1 MAGNKYISMVAGL
14 FTEVAA
20 VDTSAGAGDAG
31 KIIALDSGGK
41 LPASMTPAGLGADT
55 AVIVASE
62 ALAAGDLVNIHISS
76 GAKVRKADASTT
88 GKEAHGYVLAS
99 VLNAGNA
106 TVYFEGLD
114 NTQTGLTAGA
124 VQFLSATTPGK
135 ATSTAPTGTGQVVQ
149 RVGFSYSTTEFNF
162 QCGDPVL
169 LA

>member
-1 MAGNKYISMVAGL
+1 MADKYISMAAGL
-14 FTEVAA
+14 LTEIEATDV
-20 VDTSAGAGDAG
+20 SAGAGDAG

-41 LPASMTPAGLGADT
+41 LPSSMTPAGLGADT
-55 AVIVASE
+55 AIIVASE

-76 GAKVRKADASTT
+76 GAKVRKADASTV

-124 VQFLSATTPGK
+124 VQYLSPTTPGK
-135 ATSTAPTGTGQVVQ
+135 ATATAPTGTGQVVQ